1 MAMYNLIWYSSVTYY
16 RFRNRE
22 RSLEWAIE
30 QEKIWD
36 QIKPKEEEYDDED
49 YGDED
54 AAEVAE
60 AAEAGEADAEEE
72 EEDDE

>member
-1 MAMYNLIWYSSVTYY
+1 VYNLVWAGSISYY

-30 QEKIWD
+30 QERLWD
-36 QIKPKEEEYDDED
+36 INKPKEEEYDDED
-49 YGDED
+49 YGEED
-54 AAEVAE
+54 VAEVA
-60 AAEAGEADAEEE
+60 AADADATEDADE